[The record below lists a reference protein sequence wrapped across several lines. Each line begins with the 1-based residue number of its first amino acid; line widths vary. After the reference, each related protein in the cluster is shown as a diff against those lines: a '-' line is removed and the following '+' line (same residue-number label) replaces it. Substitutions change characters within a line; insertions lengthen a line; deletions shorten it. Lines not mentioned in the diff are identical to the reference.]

1 MHYMFLLQVILLSG
15 DPGAKKG
22 PIATSTGITCR
33 LQALSDRSLIM
44 GRGGGGFTK
53 WKGRGVAMKFCTH
66 TPQDRVKSFAV
77 PLPI

>member
-33 LQALSDRSLIM
+33 SQALRERSLIM
-44 GRGGGGFTK
+44 GRGGITK
-53 WKGRGVAMKFCTH
+53 WKGGGVAVKFCTH
-66 TPQDRVKSFAV
+66 TPQDRVKSFAG